1 LAFFYEKSLRISAFL
16 FFSFVNWDF
25 IAIFAPNK
33 KRWQKEY
40 LGARTC
46 PTVTP
51 HFASL
56 IRVVKENAVP
66 IIH

>member
-1 LAFFYEKSLRISAFL
+1 MGDDEPVPLS
-16 FFSFVNWDF
+16 
-25 IAIFAPNK
+25 
-33 KRWQKEY
+33 
-40 LGARTC
+40 
-46 PTVTP
+46 P